1 MTSRGINNP
10 DQTLL
15 KHHFL
20 WRGSLDD
27 RLESQGRAPVF
38 QCVTDG
44 LKDIRVPFRHRSAQ
58 WVRKILVHLDVCAFA

>member
-1 MTSRGINNP
+1 LR
-10 DQTLL
+10 
-15 KHHFL
+15 
-20 WRGSLDD
+20 RGSWDD
-27 RLESQGRAPVF
+27 RRESQGRAPVF